1 MTAAAITSD
10 FLCKNECPIQGHTF
24 LPNNKN
30 GIMLF
35 HIMMLSMKTAWKRES
50 VNLSSMGKRK
60 VSTFLA
66 NEEKKRLPKSGKDK
80 QRSNSPKRTPS
91 FLKNVGTF
99 EAKRRGVF
107 LKTLGYRKLLPF
119 MAIRPLF
126 TNIRFHFCGTRTMKA
141 CNIRLLLCFCLYFF
155 FCSLWRLRLLEE
167 NTFSQYLFYIH
178 IIQILSVL
186 HFLPKQIP

>member
-80 QRSNSPKRTPS
+80 SYQKPQA

-99 EAKRRGVF
+99 KTKRLDVLKKRPPSF
-107 LKTLGYRKLLPF
+107 LKTSPSFYPSTKSGQDCRCRKCKMITLEDTPCPPVNLP
-119 MAIRPLF
+119 I
-126 TNIRFHFCGTRTMKA
+126 N
-141 CNIRLLLCFCLYFF
+141 
-155 FCSLWRLRLLEE
+155 SLMQEM
-167 NTFSQYLFYIH
+167 QA
-178 IIQILSVL
+178 
-186 HFLPKQIP
+186 LPGNP

>member
-1 MTAAAITSD
+1 MAYLCHAEQQGRMTAAAITSD

-66 NEEKKRLPKSGKDK
+66 NEEKKRLPKSGKDSMNLH
-80 QRSNSPKRTPS
+80 Q
-91 FLKNVGTF
+91 
-99 EAKRRGVF
+99 AKRLGVLKKHRGVWDQTPWRF
-107 LKTLGYRKLLPF
+107 KKTLGCR
-119 MAIRPLF
+119 
-126 TNIRFHFCGTRTMKA
+126 RT
-141 CNIRLLLCFCLYFF
+141 I
-155 FCSLWRLRLLEE
+155 W
-167 NTFSQYLFYIH
+167 
-178 IIQILSVL
+178 V
-186 HFLPKQIP
+186 

>member
-10 FLCKNECPIQGHTF
+10 ILCKNECPIQGHTF

-35 HIMMLSMKTAWKRES
+35 HIMMMSMKTAWKWES

-66 NEEKKRLPKSGKDK
+66 NEEKKRLLKSGKDIV
-80 QRSNSPKRTPS
+80 QSTCTSYTQA

-99 EAKRRGVF
+99 CLKRLGVLKKHRDVFSTDRHLFKKDGGLLF
-107 LKTLGYRKLLPF
+107 LVADR
-119 MAIRPLF
+119 R
-126 TNIRFHFCGTRTMKA
+126 
-141 CNIRLLLCFCLYFF
+141 
-155 FCSLWRLRLLEE
+155 
-167 NTFSQYLFYIH
+167 
-178 IIQILSVL
+178 
-186 HFLPKQIP
+186 

>member
-1 MTAAAITSD
+1 MAYLCHAEQQGRMTAAAITSD

-80 QRSNSPKRTPS
+80 TMIFFKKAAVFFKNAEAFWKESLFVMKFY
-91 FLKNVGTF
+91 FLV
-99 EAKRRGVF
+99 
-107 LKTLGYRKLLPF
+107 
-119 MAIRPLF
+119 
-126 TNIRFHFCGTRTMKA
+126 
-141 CNIRLLLCFCLYFF
+141 
-155 FCSLWRLRLLEE
+155 
-167 NTFSQYLFYIH
+167 
-178 IIQILSVL
+178 
-186 HFLPKQIP
+186 

>member
-66 NEEKKRLPKSGKDK
+66 NEEKKRLPKSGKDTVFFLHPE
-80 QRSNSPKRTPS
+80 NLPT
-91 FLKNVGTF
+91 FLKNVKAF
-99 EAKRRGVF
+99 RPKRPVVFFKRRGLFIGDNLMQVYTIRCMKF
-107 LKTLGYRKLLPF
+107 RRKTYGLTLTRRINFQRKF
-119 MAIRPLF
+119 V
-126 TNIRFHFCGTRTMKA
+126 GVGK
-141 CNIRLLLCFCLYFF
+141 
-155 FCSLWRLRLLEE
+155 
-167 NTFSQYLFYIH
+167 
-178 IIQILSVL
+178 
-186 HFLPKQIP
+186 

>member
-1 MTAAAITSD
+1 MAYLCHAEQQGRMTAAAITSD

-66 NEEKKRLPKSGKDK
+66 NEEKKRLPKSGKDIH
-80 QRSNSPKRTPS
+80 PS
-91 FLKNVGTF
+91 VLK
-99 EAKRRGVF
+99 KRRGVRSKTSGRF
-107 LKTLGYRKLLPF
+107 KKTLGR
-119 MAIRPLF
+119 
-126 TNIRFHFCGTRTMKA
+126 
-141 CNIRLLLCFCLYFF
+141 
-155 FCSLWRLRLLEE
+155 SV
-167 NTFSQYLFYIH
+167 FS
-178 IIQILSVL
+178 
-186 HFLPKQIP
+186 